1 MVSMSNV
8 LSTERRAQVV
18 SCLIEG
24 MSIRSTVRVTGVA
37 KNTIVKL
44 LVDLGHACAEFQDGE
59 FQNLTCDRIECDEI
73 WAFCY
78 SKPDR
83 RPVGTGARPL
93 TKAGSN
99 GYLQRSLLNG
109 KEPTYRPEGAAVRYL
124 AAHQRR
130 QADCCQPGRH
140 PPAVEGQRD

>member
-44 LVDLGHACAEFQDGE
+44 LVDLGHAWGNRQVA
-59 FQNLTCDRIECDEI
+59 IM
-73 WAFCY
+73 
-78 SKPDR
+78 R
-83 RPVGTGARPL
+83 RHEET
-93 TKAGSN
+93 
-99 GYLQRSLLNG
+99 
-109 KEPTYRPEGAAVRYL
+109 E
-124 AAHQRR
+124 
-130 QADCCQPGRH
+130 
-140 PPAVEGQRD
+140 